1 MVRSEEGK
9 NFTGNDKYMGYCVDL
24 TEKIAQMLNF
34 TYELRLVKDNHFG
47 AKGYRLS
54 RNTYWQLLTIFLFHF
69 IFRCEWRVE
78 WNGNFIC

>member
-54 RNTYWQLLTIFLFHF
+54 RNTY
-69 IFRCEWRVE
+69 
-78 WNGNFIC
+78 